1 MNLKS
6 IFSLTSC
13 ICFAMAVNAQKLTS
27 PDGNFV
33 MNFSLSP
40 EGAPVYELSYKDK
53 PIIKPS
59 TLGLELKKEDFITKS
74 DAEIDEEVKRYEYLW
89 EK

>member
-1 MNLKS
+1 
-6 IFSLTSC
+6 
-13 ICFAMAVNAQKLTS
+13 MAVNAQKLTS

-59 TLGLELKKEDFITKS
+59 TLGLELKKKMQTRRQLSNGRNVQTKIS
-74 DAEIDEEVKRYEYLW
+74 LMQKPIL
-89 EK
+89 